1 MKNVVLGITLAI
13 ASTLSNANNSK
24 FEKHVIDYANSNGFM
39 GCEQKIKS
47 AFEQMREDDS
57 FKVNLARFADLQ
69 KDSLR
74 VTATYGAFGDSLYQE
89 AHFRKSLGKC
99 FVFRTTIITSK
110 NSCME
115 YARFNKAFENKGD
128 VVDFSW
134 MANNGG
140 VPLYLKPLNGGCIA
154 ILQTDDY

>member
-13 ASTLSNANNSK
+13 VSTISNASK
-24 FEKHVIDYANSNGFM
+24 SEFEKKVIEGAHSNGFM

-47 AFEQMREDDS
+47 AFELMREDDS
-57 FKVNLARFADLQ
+57 FKVNLAMFKDLQ

-74 VTATYGAFGDSLYQE
+74 VTATWGAYGDSLYQE

-99 FVFRTTIITSK
+99 FVLRTTIITSTK
-110 NSCME
+110 SCME
-115 YARFNKAFENKGD
+115 YARQNNAFEHKGD

-154 ILQTDDY
+154 IFQTDDY